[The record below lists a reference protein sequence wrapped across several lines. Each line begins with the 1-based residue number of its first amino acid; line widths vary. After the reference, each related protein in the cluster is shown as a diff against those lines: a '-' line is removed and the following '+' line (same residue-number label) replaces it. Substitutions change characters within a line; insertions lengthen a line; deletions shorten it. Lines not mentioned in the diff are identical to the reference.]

1 MCGIT
6 GTIFTKE
13 RNLSSRVDPYATLAN
28 LIDSKNVISHR
39 EIDELFK
46 FSVMY
51 KSDINFLNYF
61 ESKREQQ
68 TIAGDKCY
76 LKSES

>member
-6 GTIFTKE
+6 GTIFTKDLD
-13 RNLSSRVDPYATLAN
+13 LSSRVDPHNTLVR
-28 LIDSKNVISHR
+28 LIESKNEISHR
-39 EIDELFK
+39 EIDELFN

-61 ESKREQQ
+61 FSQ
-68 TIAGDKCY
+68 
-76 LKSES
+76 LV